1 MDLTVAAVVV
11 AAVATLVGASIQG
24 SIGFGMNLVTVPA
37 FALVLPD
44 ALPATVVLI
53 GIPLSLVMFR
63 HEHHA
68 LDRDGIVWIL
78 IGRVPGTIAGAYIVA
93 TLSTNQLKGV
103 IGVFVLLAVAMSVF
117 APPVKLKR
125 STEFTAGVI
134 AGTTGTA
141 AGIGGPPLAL
151 LYQRQGGPTMRSTL
165 AASFLFGT
173 ILSVITLSIARQ
185 MTVADVWLALGLTP
199 LVLVGSLVGRQVAKR
214 IDGEW
219 LRPAVL
225 MFAAVSAVV
234 VIVDALN

>member
-1 MDLTVAAVVV
+1 MDLTLGAVVV

-37 FALVLPD
+37 LALVLPD
-44 ALPATVVLI
+44 ALPATVILI
-53 GIPLSLVMFR
+53 GLPLAFVMFR

-68 LDRDGIVWIL
+68 LDRDAIGWIL
-78 IGRVPGTIAGAYIVA
+78 AGRVPGTIIGTLIVA
-93 TLSTNQLKGV
+93 ALTVDQLKGA
-103 IGVFVLLAVAMSVF
+103 IGVIVLLAVVLSLF
-117 APPVKLKR
+117 APPVPLNR
-125 STEFTAGVI
+125 STEFAAGAV

-151 LYQRQGGPTMRSTL
+151 LYQHHEGPTMRSTL

-173 ILSVITLSIARQ
+173 MLSIITLSIAHQ
-185 MTVADVWLALGLTP
+185 MHLADLWLALGLTP
-199 LVLVGSLVGRQVAKR
+199 LVFVGSRVGRHITRYVDR
-214 IDGEW
+214 GW

-225 MFAAVSAVV
+225 VFAAVSAVV